1 MENRKEQ
8 DLEIGKEKKVKGE
21 NNERIGGKLENNL
34 QLEQKKR
41 KEKIKKWKD
50 KKKRSP
56 EKEPESKGSLK
67 LLKYTYL

>member
-34 QLEQKKR
+34 QLEQKKG
-41 KEKIKKWKD
+41 KEKIKKLEGLKE
-50 KKKRSP
+50 KK
-56 EKEPESKGSLK
+56 L
-67 LLKYTYL
+67 